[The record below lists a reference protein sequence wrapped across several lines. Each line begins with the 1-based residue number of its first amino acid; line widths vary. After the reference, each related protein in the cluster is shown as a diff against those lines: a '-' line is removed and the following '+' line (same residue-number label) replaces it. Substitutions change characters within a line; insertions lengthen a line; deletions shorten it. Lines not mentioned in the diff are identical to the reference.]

1 MSVFAFTLDGAR
13 FVTGRYRDDIHSTIP
28 GGAVAVSEAIWTTS
42 LEMDYP
48 KLALDGSLSNA
59 PPAYNLAAHR
69 AQAKAIVARRAQA
82 AQSAA
87 SASQHLDPATL
98 FALILEV
105 VEWTVR
111 INPQPE
117 GFPLL
122 NAEATARAITIP
134 TLIDEIE
141 DLIAVWRP
149 RYAAIHG
156 ARAKALR
163 DIDAASTEG
172 AITAVVTAATT
183 LIQSL

>member
-1 MSVFAFTLDGAR
+1 MTVYAFDLDASR
-13 FVTGRYRDDIHSTIP
+13 FVIARYRDDIHSTLP
-28 GGAVAVSEAIWTTS
+28 PGAVAVSEAVWTAS
-42 LEMDYP
+42 LGMLYP

-69 AQAKAIVARRAQA
+69 AQAKAIVAQRAQA
-82 AQSAA
+82 AQAA
-87 SASQHLDPATL
+87 ATAGQHLEPVTL
-98 FALILEV
+98 FALIAEI

-111 INPQPE
+111 INPQPG

-141 DLIAVWRP
+141 DLVAVWRP

-163 DIDAASTEG
+163 DIDAASTES
-172 AITAVVTAATT
+172 AIDAVVTAATT